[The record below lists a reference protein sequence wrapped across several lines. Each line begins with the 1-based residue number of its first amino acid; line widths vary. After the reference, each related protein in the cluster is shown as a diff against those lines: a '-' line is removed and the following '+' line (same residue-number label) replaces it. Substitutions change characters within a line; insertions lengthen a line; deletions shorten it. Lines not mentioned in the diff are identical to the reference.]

1 MRLNDPSG
9 PPIVS
14 VIIPTLN
21 RATALDAALTSVH
34 QAAQMLARPVEA
46 IVVNDGG
53 YPLTQRLGR
62 WQPVLPV
69 KLIELA
75 QYSGSASAPRNAAID
90 VADGDYL
97 AFLDDDD
104 IFLPDHLAR
113 GCAPL
118 ASGKA
123 DFVYLG
129 AVVSEHRLSSLPA
142 DVSGYRTKAYP
153 YDPRFLHVANYLHT
167 GSVIVRNFRHT
178 AVRFDPTLTV
188 CEDWDLWL
196 ALTTVLG
203 YRVTSIDTIT
213 SVYHQLP
220 DVTGLVAGAQLTSP
234 SPFAVA
240 REYINAKWPSADPA
254 VTAYR
259 EWMAALEQFR
269 DDLIAREHR
278 MPNLLFD
285 HVLAYL
291 HSRISSGKLPD
302 APVSSFF
309 SKTVEAVA

>member
-1 MRLNDPSG
+1 MQRNE
-9 PPIVS
+9 PPMVS

-21 RATALDAALTSVH
+21 RAASLDAALTSVH
-34 QAAQMLARPVEA
+34 AAAQALPGGIEA

-53 YPLTQRLGR
+53 HPLTQCLSS
-62 WQPVLPV
+62 WQPVMTV
-69 KLIELA
+69 KVVDLDRC
-75 QYSGSASAPRNAAID
+75 SGAASVPRNAGID
-90 VADGDYL
+90 IAEGDYL

-104 IFLPDHLAR
+104 IVLPSHLAR

-118 ASGKA
+118 RSGAA

-142 DVSGYRTKAYP
+142 DLSGYRAKAYP
-153 YDPRFLHVANYLHT
+153 YDPRFLLVANYLHT
-167 GSVIVRNFRHT
+167 SSVIVRNFRRT
-178 AVRFDPTLTV
+178 PVRFDLALQV

-196 ALTTVLG
+196 ALTTTLG
-203 YRVTSIDTIT
+203 YRVTFIDAFT

-234 SPFAVA
+234 SRFAVA
-240 REYINAKWPSADPA
+240 REYINAKWPSDDPT
-254 VTAYR
+254 VVAYR
-259 EWMAALEQFR
+259 EWMTALEQFR

-285 HVLAYL
+285 SVLAYL
-291 HSRISSGKLPD
+291 HGRISGGKPPD
-302 APVSSFF
+302 APVGRFF
-309 SKTVEAVA
+309 STAVEAVA

>member
-1 MRLNDPSG
+1 MQRNE
-9 PPIVS
+9 PPMVS

-21 RATALDAALTSVH
+21 RAAALDAALTSVH
-34 QAAQMLARPVEA
+34 TAAQALPGGVEA

-53 YPLTQRLGR
+53 HPLTQRLSSR
-62 WQPVLPV
+62 LPV
-69 KLIELA
+69 MTVKVVDLDRC
-75 QYSGSASAPRNAAID
+75 SGGASVPRNAGID
-90 VADGDYL
+90 VAEGKYL

-118 ASGKA
+118 RSGAA

-129 AVVSEHRLSSLPA
+129 AVVSEHRLSSLPTNL
-142 DVSGYRTKAYP
+142 SGYRTKAYP
-153 YDPRFLHVANYLHT
+153 YDPRFLLVANYLHT

-178 AVRFDPTLTV
+178 PVRFDPALQV

-203 YRVTSIDTIT
+203 YRVTFINTIT

-220 DVTGLVAGAQLTSP
+220 DVSGLVAGAQLSSP
-234 SPFAVA
+234 SRFTVA
-240 REYINAKWPSADPA
+240 RDYINAKWPSSDPT
-254 VTAYR
+254 VVAYR

-285 HVLAYL
+285 QVLAYV
-291 HSRISSGKLPD
+291 HDRISRQQLPD
-302 APVSSFF
+302 AAISRFF
-309 SKTVEAVA
+309 SNKVEAVA